1 MSEERYC
8 SNCRAE
14 LPKGAAVCPACGVF
28 AGDVFDGR
36 LPRKK
41 RSWGTFAIVILGVIA
56 IFGVAALFVHWPKTP
71 IFSSAPLRPHTIAP
85 RAKHLPGEAGAMQS
99 IRQHLVSDEIPNDCL
114 ALISKG
120 LHDGVYVVRAVDRCR
135 HKQLGDWKV
144 DAQTNKISR

>member
-1 MSEERYC
+1 
-8 SNCRAE
+8 
-14 LPKGAAVCPACGVF
+14 
-28 AGDVFDGR
+28 
-36 LPRKK
+36 
-41 RSWGTFAIVILGVIA
+41 
-56 IFGVAALFVHWPKTP
+56 
-71 IFSSAPLRPHTIAP
+71 
-85 RAKHLPGEAGAMQS
+85 MQS